1 MAHSDRK
8 PVCLLLPGTDGTGY
22 FSTRFAAALSPHL
35 ETRILSYPANEAMDY
50 ARLCE
55 YLLPDVPADR
65 NYILIAESFSG
76 PLAIL
81 LAGMASHP
89 PDVLIL
95 TATFAVKPWP
105 RMAPLLRLCL
115 FLTGRVKVPAWVI
128 AIMLLSQKTKFMA
141 KDILSSLQTI
151 DPNVLRTRLN
161 AVLDCDVRPQL
172 AALDMPIM
180 YIRGRRDR
188 LIPKKCADDM
198 TAINRHITV
207 VEVDA
212 PHFVLQ
218 DDPSHLV
225 SDVIWPFIHAT
236 FSYPC
241 GRRL

>member
-1 MAHSDRK
+1 MH
-8 PVCLLLPGTDGTGY
+8 
-22 FSTRFAAALSPHL
+22 FAAALSLHL

-50 ARLCE
+50 AKLCE
-55 YLLPDVPADR
+55 YLLPDIPTDR

-81 LAGMASHP
+81 MAGMVSHP
-89 PDVLIL
+89 PDILIL
-95 TATFAVKPWP
+95 TATFAVTPWP
-105 RMAPLLRLCL
+105 RMALLLKRCL
-115 FLTGRVKVPAWVI
+115 FLTDSVKVPAWVV
-128 AIMLLSQKTKFMA
+128 AITLLSQKTKFMA
-141 KDILSSLQTI
+141 KDILASLQAI
-151 DPNVLRTRLN
+151 DRDVLRTRLG

-188 LIPKKCADDM
+188 LIPKRCVDDM
-198 TAINRHITV
+198 TAVNRHITV

-218 DDPSHLV
+218 DDPTYLV

-236 FSYPC
+236 FSHP
-241 GRRL
+241 RSFRL